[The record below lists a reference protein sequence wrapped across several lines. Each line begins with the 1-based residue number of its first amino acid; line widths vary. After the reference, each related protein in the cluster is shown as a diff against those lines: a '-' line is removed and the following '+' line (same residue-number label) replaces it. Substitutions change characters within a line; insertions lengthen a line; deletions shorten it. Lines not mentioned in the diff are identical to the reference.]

1 MRLNLL
7 ENLVKFNNKSRT
19 KNKEVKHKKIDTY
32 ESAYALYEGQELT
45 LTAFKIEI
53 FQIKNTQGEGLKIST
68 PKKCFKDY
76 E

>member
-7 ENLVKFNNKSRT
+7 ENLVKFNNKFRP
-19 KNKEVKHKKIDTY
+19 KNKEVKRKKIDTY

-53 FQIKNTQGEGLKIST
+53 FQIKNIQGEGLKILT